1 MKHNASPQDIAA
13 AKAAVVTLENALTD
27 LTGRK
32 AELADL
38 RNEAAALETLL
49 ASERGAFDPQTD
61 SGRTLLYSQNKTKL
75 ELLTPWIAKIAMRSQ
90 STDAIESA
98 VAILAD
104 KVNAIVEPRCEP
116 FITLEAGWRREV
128 ESASQGVLGRAGAV
142 LSRKFPR
149 VPDEYGFAP
158 LLSWQLAE
166 MNRCCQPVK
175 A

>member
-1 MKHNASPQDIAA
+1 MKHNATPQEIAA
-13 AKAAVVTLENALTD
+13 AKAAIVALENALTD

-32 AELADL
+32 AALADL
-38 RNEAAALETLL
+38 RNEAAALENFL

-90 STDAIESA
+90 NTDAIESA

-104 KVNAIVEPRCEP
+104 KVNALVETRCEP
-116 FITLEAGWRREV
+116 FITLEAGWRYDA
-128 ESASQGVLGRAGAV
+128 ESVSQSVLSRARVV

-166 MNRCCQPVK
+166 MNRCCQPVE